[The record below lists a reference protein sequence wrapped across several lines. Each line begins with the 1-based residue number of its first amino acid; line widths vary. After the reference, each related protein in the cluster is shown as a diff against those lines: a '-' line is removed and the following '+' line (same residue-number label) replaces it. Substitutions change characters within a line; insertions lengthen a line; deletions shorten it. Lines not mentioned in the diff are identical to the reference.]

1 MIDREEIE
9 NNSVS
14 CTSEVSTYTSSAKK
28 REVECRIEFVNI
40 GEVDTYNEQFKAHVI
55 IRSRWYED
63 GHIEQYSPE
72 KYWNPKLFI
81 KNLIPEK
88 NYEAVAYKLI
98 QFETNTEITEIR
110 TCKGFLFF
118 LNNFN
123 LCTLII

>member
-110 TCKGFLFF
+110 TCKGCCFF
-118 LNNFN
+118 LINF
-123 LCTLII
+123 